1 MLELTLI
8 VSKHVSQTIDEGLV
22 HLDCRVVYQIA
33 DIVQEALTF
42 ICKVQARLSGELPTI
57 ECALG
62 WVQFNRYC
70 RVRHPKGLSGHHG
83 PAALSF
89 LRLLSVARNSVK
101 QLFPPNHP
109 LEEVRP
115 IDIPA
120 FRIDLSWLIIDRES
134 DCYSG
139 LRAIFNSLVA
149 ITTFVPLFEPE
160 LDTIVP
166 FYVAIALPASIIDGL
181 LNGPAPSIPTPLGQL
196 NPCYSIDSC
205 LRKLSRWYHQDC
217 FFSCTGQGASE
228 DCRLQTIVYTSN
240 KRNDGYG
247 GYANFHNCAFIGFSW
262 CGIANSDSSPDGGHS
277 WRLPAPCRNTA
288 IVLSLPLNVEEL
300 ASLTHGSSY
309 RGYHP
314 IEAYNRH
321 CNFPIALQDLQGLPP
336 LTLHSDNGKEIPLN
350 EERKIAKSS
359 QQLSQNEQDILIAAA
374 SVIAKK
380 RKDISD

>member
-1 MLELTLI
+1 MVSGQHQRSRHWDDGPLYGPWIGSIQSDLELTQWRTNMLELTLI

-57 ECALG
+57 ECTLG

-139 LRAIFNSLVA
+139 IESHF
-149 ITTFVPLFEPE
+149 
-160 LDTIVP
+160 
-166 FYVAIALPASIIDGL
+166 
-181 LNGPAPSIPTPLGQL
+181 QL
-196 NPCYSIDSC
+196 I
-205 LRKLSRWYHQDC
+205 
-217 FFSCTGQGASE
+217 
-228 DCRLQTIVYTSN
+228 
-240 KRNDGYG
+240 
-247 GYANFHNCAFIGFSW
+247 
-262 CGIANSDSSPDGGHS
+262 GGHHNLRS
-277 WRLPAPCRNTA
+277 
-288 IVLSLPLNVEEL
+288 IVRTRAGHHCSIL
-300 ASLTHGSSY
+300 
-309 RGYHP
+309 RG
-314 IEAYNRH
+314 H
-321 CNFPIALQDLQGLPP
+321 CSTGIYY
-336 LTLHSDNGKEIPLN
+336 
-350 EERKIAKSS
+350 
-359 QQLSQNEQDILIAAA
+359 
-374 SVIAKK
+374 
-380 RKDISD
+380 